1 MDIPRRK
8 NRQHSDKLAAELLF
22 FCFWLTRCG
31 EVELGAYAWYGQHS
45 TASYRRYAKE
55 LEKCGAIPRMKLRGN
70 NTDGNNRR
78 RFISDPPVEDFA
90 PEMRFDWE
98 DDHLRRLARLVCMA
112 ASVLVPDGSLEAFDN
127 TIEDYRYYNLHYP
140 DYHAA
145 YEGLDPARSSVC
157 SVTRMYD
164 MRNGI
169 HSFSLLERCRS
180 FVFVILILCLASD
193 STHFL
198 PEFPAQLFPS
208 IQIDLRLI
216 VFVVSVP

>member
-8 NRQHSDKLAAELLF
+8 NRDRPDKLTAELLF

-112 ASVLVPDGSLEAFDN
+112 ASVLAPDGSLEAFDN
-127 TIEDYRYYNLHYP
+127 AIEDYRYYNLHYP

-145 YEGLDPARSSVC
+145 YEGLDARTLRRDKQTVRQ
-157 SVTRMYD
+157 V
-164 MRNGI
+164 
-169 HSFSLLERCRS
+169 LLRWKDDDTASKQRDEDIEEEITAE
-180 FVFVILILCLASD
+180 FLA
-193 STHFL
+193 
-198 PEFPAQLFPS
+198 
-208 IQIDLRLI
+208 RLKNL
-216 VFVVSVP
+216 

>member
-8 NRQHSDKLAAELLF
+8 NRQHSDKLTAELLF

-31 EVELGAYAWYGQHS
+31 EAELGAYAWYGQHS

-127 TIEDYRYYNLHYP
+127 TIEDYRCYALHYP

-145 YEGLDPARSSVC
+145 YEGLDARTFRRDRQLAHDVLLIWKE
-157 SVTRMYD
+157 YD
-164 MRNGI
+164 MNRMQRDEDVEEE
-169 HSFSLLERCRS
+169 LT
-180 FVFVILILCLASD
+180 A
-193 STHFL
+193 
-198 PEFPAQLFPS
+198 EFMA
-208 IQIDLRLI
+208 RLKKL
-216 VFVVSVP
+216 

>member
-8 NRQHSDKLAAELLF
+8 NRQHPDKLTAELLF

-31 EVELGAYAWYGQHS
+31 EVELGCFESYGLENYGQHS
-45 TASYRRYAKE
+45 PSSYRRYAKE
-55 LEKCGAIPRMKLRGN
+55 LEKCGAILRMKLRGN

-90 PEMRFDWE
+90 SAIRFDSE

-127 TIEDYRYYNLHYP
+127 TIDEYRRYNLHYP

-145 YEGLDPARSSVC
+145 YEGLDTRTLRRDKQAVRQVLLLWKDYDAR
-157 SVTRMYD
+157 RMQRD
-164 MRNGI
+164 EDVEEEI
-169 HSFSLLERCRS
+169 TAEF
-180 FVFVILILCLASD
+180 LA
-193 STHFL
+193 
-198 PEFPAQLFPS
+198 
-208 IQIDLRLI
+208 RLKKL
-216 VFVVSVP
+216 

>member
-8 NRQHSDKLAAELLF
+8 NRQHSDKLTAEFLF

-90 PEMRFDWE
+90 PEMRFDGE

-112 ASVLVPDGSLEAFDN
+112 ASVLAPDGSLEAFDN
-127 TIEDYRYYNLHYP
+127 AIEDYRYYNLHYP

-145 YEGLDPARSSVC
+145 YEGLDPRTLRRDKQAVRQVLLRWKDDDTASKQRDEDIEEEITAEFLARLK
-157 SVTRMYD
+157 
-164 MRNGI
+164 N
-169 HSFSLLERCRS
+169 L
-180 FVFVILILCLASD
+180 
-193 STHFL
+193 
-198 PEFPAQLFPS
+198 
-208 IQIDLRLI
+208 
-216 VFVVSVP
+216 

>member
-8 NRQHSDKLAAELLF
+8 NRDRPDKLTAELLF
-22 FCFWLTRCG
+22 FCLWLTRCG

-70 NTDGNNRR
+70 NTDCNTRR

-112 ASVLVPDGSLEAFDN
+112 AAVLTPDGELSAFDN
-127 TIEDYRYYNLHYP
+127 AIEDYRYYNLHYP

-145 YEGLDPARSSVC
+145 YEGLDARTLRRDKQAVRQ
-157 SVTRMYD
+157 VLLLWKDYDARRMQRD
-164 MRNGI
+164 EDVEEA
-169 HSFSLLERCRS
+169 LT
-180 FVFVILILCLASD
+180 A
-193 STHFL
+193 
-198 PEFPAQLFPS
+198 EFMA
-208 IQIDLRLI
+208 RLKML
-216 VFVVSVP
+216 

>member
-8 NRQHSDKLAAELLF
+8 NRDRPDKLTAELLF

-78 RFISDPPVEDFA
+78 RFISAPPVEDFV
-90 PEMRFDWE
+90 PLVRFDLA

-112 ASVLVPDGSLEAFDN
+112 ASVLAPDGELSAFDN
-127 TIEDYRYYNLHYP
+127 AFEDYRYYDLHYP

-145 YEGLDPARSSVC
+145 YEGLDARTFRRDRQLARDVLLIWKE
-157 SVTRMYD
+157 YD
-164 MRNGI
+164 MNRMQRDEDVEEE
-169 HSFSLLERCRS
+169 LT
-180 FVFVILILCLASD
+180 A
-193 STHFL
+193 
-198 PEFPAQLFPS
+198 EFMA
-208 IQIDLRLI
+208 RLKNL
-216 VFVVSVP
+216 